1 VVGYF
6 SDRPYRFTKKW
17 GRRFPWII
25 GSFIPMLF
33 FFVLIFYPPIGES
46 QLVIFLWLI
55 VTTCV
60 FDTLESVFIVNYYG
74 LFPDKFRDSEE
85 RVTAAAIGTYFIII
99 GTVLGTVVPPMIIV
113 FGEVDSYVLMAWLTV
128 VIGLICYLFF
138 IPGVGEDKESVES
151 FVVKFEEAESK
162 SISGT
167 FLTTLKQ
174 KNFIVYLLLILG
186 YFTMINTWGA
196 SLLYY
201 ARYVLGT
208 EAELVSVFLG
218 TMFIGAA
225 IGVIIWYYYVQR
237 TNDHRFVLI
246 VGGLIVIGPAMLI
259 TFITDVTAIIGIMA
273 VAGLG
278 VGGFLIMM
286 TPTFSDVID
295 ESIIQTQMRNE
306 GLFGG
311 IRFFVT
317 NFSRVTTAVI
327 LAVVHILTGFIE
339 GEKDITKQPA
349 EAIFGIQLHTGII
362 PALFFLA
369 GIIIFWKYYDITP
382 QKAEKIKEELKSL
395 KL

>member
-1 VVGYF
+1 
-6 SDRPYRFTKKW
+6 
-17 GRRFPWII
+17 
-25 GSFIPMLF
+25 
-33 FFVLIFYPPIGES
+33 
-46 QLVIFLWLI
+46 
-55 VTTCV
+55 
-60 FDTLESVFIVNYYG
+60 
-74 LFPDKFRDSEE
+74 
-85 RVTAAAIGTYFIII
+85 
-99 GTVLGTVVPPMIIV
+99 
-113 FGEVDSYVLMAWLTV
+113 MAWLTV

-138 IPGVGEDKESVES
+138 IPGVREDKESVES
-151 FVVKFEEAESK
+151 FVIKFEETESK

-225 IGVIIWYYYVQR
+225 IGVIIWYYYVQK
-237 TNDHRFVLI
+237 TDNHRSVLI
-246 VGGLIVIGPAMLI
+246 YGGLIVIGPAILI

-317 NFSRVTTAVI
+317 NFSRVSTAVI

-339 GEKDITKQPA
+339 GEKNITKQPA

-369 GIIIFWKYYDITP
+369 GIVIFWKYYDITP